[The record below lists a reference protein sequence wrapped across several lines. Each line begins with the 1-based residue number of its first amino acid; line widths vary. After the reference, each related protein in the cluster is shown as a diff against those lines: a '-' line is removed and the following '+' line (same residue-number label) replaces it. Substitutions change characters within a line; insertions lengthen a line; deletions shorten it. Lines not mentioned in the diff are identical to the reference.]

1 MIQVG
6 EAFLWTEMIP
16 NKERLESASRSRFH
30 KASML
35 DSQND
40 AVQKVYIIT
49 SLIEVALYTV
59 SKGYFNS
66 GV

>member
-1 MIQVG
+1 
-6 EAFLWTEMIP
+6 MIP